1 MWCCGRS
8 RLESPAEEEV
18 GNILSVIGGLVGNV
32 SNKKN
37 KDVEIIRF
45 LKRSYRESEMKV
57 SLEHALRLRI
67 WLGCPLQ
74 IMVYLINVEIVQD
87 RQ

>member
-18 GNILSVIGGLVGNV
+18 GNILSVIGGLGGNL

-45 LKRSYRESEMKV
+45 LKRSYRESENESV
-57 SLEHALRLRI
+57 FRTLA
-67 WLGCPLQ
+67 C
-74 IMVYLINVEIVQD
+74 N
-87 RQ
+87 